1 MLITAPFNLAAI
13 AFPGLQVA
21 RYSPASLL
29 RNRHIHFRTLSSL
42 SPTAMPPK
50 LTAPNGKRKASSS
63 PPPPSKKARSNGA
76 SAASPAEQHGLID
89 RRFYPP
95 EMTNARCQEYN
106 ENKHPRPFDVLEE
119 TISSTQSARDSVAV
133 KEAVVHWFK
142 MDLRTR
148 DNKGLHLAAEKA
160 KSKGV
165 PLICVYLVSPQDL
178 EAHLTASVRLDFML
192 RTLEVLQKDL
202 AELDVPLYMETVEKR
217 KELPGRLL
225 ELCKEWGA
233 AHLYAN
239 MEYEVDEL
247 RRDDKLVKQGVDEG
261 IAVSVVHDT
270 CVVPPS
276 QLSSGAGKQ
285 YAVYSPWYRTWMA
298 HLHQH
303 PDLLKPFDPPSK
315 NPKAARKKF
324 SKLFDCEISEAPENK
339 RLGNEDKK
347 RFKSLWP
354 PGEHEA
360 QDRLDKFLA
369 ETISEYSKN
378 RNFPAKGST
387 AMLSVHFAA
396 GTISARTAIA
406 AAQQK
411 NSSKKLDSGNN
422 GIVGWIS
429 EVAWRDFYKHVLA
442 HWPFVW

>member
-1 MLITAPFNLAAI
+1 
-13 AFPGLQVA
+13 
-21 RYSPASLL
+21 
-29 RNRHIHFRTLSSL
+29 
-42 SPTAMPPK
+42 MPPK
-50 LTAPNGKRKASSS
+50 ATSANGKRKASSPS
-63 PPPPSKKARSNGA
+63 PSPSKKVRSDGA

-89 RRFYPP
+89 RRYYPP
-95 EMTNARCQEYN
+95 EMTNARCKEYV
-106 ENKHPRPFDVLEE
+106 ENKHPRPIEVLEK
-119 TISSTQSARDSVAV
+119 TISTTQADRDKIPV
-133 KEAVVHWFK
+133 KDAVVHWFK
-142 MDLRTR
+142 MDLRTH
-148 DNKGLHLAAEKA
+148 DNKSLHLAAEKA

-178 EAHLTASVRLDFML
+178 EAHLTAPVRLDFTL
-192 RTLEVLQKDL
+192 RTLEALQKDL
-202 AELDVPLYMETVEKR
+202 AELEVPLYVETVEKR
-217 KELPGRLL
+217 RKLPARLL

-233 AHLYAN
+233 AHLFAN

-247 RRDDKLVKQGVDEG
+247 RRDDKLTKQGLDEG

-270 CVVPPS
+270 CAVPPS

-285 YAVYSPWYRTWMA
+285 YSVYSPWYRAWMA
-298 HLHQH
+298 HLHKH
-303 PDLLKPFDPPSK
+303 PHLLKPVDPPSK
-315 NPKAARKKF
+315 NPVSARKTF
-324 SKLFDCEISEAPENK
+324 SKLFDCKIPETPESK
-339 RLGNEDKK
+339 RLDDQDRK

-360 QDRLDKFLA
+360 RDRLDKFLT
-369 ETISEYSKN
+369 ETIGEYSKN

-396 GTISARTAIA
+396 GTISARTAIT
-406 AAQQK
+406 AAQER